1 MKEEWKDI
9 KNYEGLYQISN
20 LGRVKSLVGWNGKR
34 YISRERVLEPTKRND
49 KRTTYQRAIVSLTK
63 DGKKKDYRVHRLVAE
78 AFIPNPQNKPQ
89 VNHIDGNPLNNNVSN
104 LEWVTDKENKL
115 HAIDNELIIH
125 RINTIDRETMIELL
139 NSGKNYD
146 EIAAL
151 LGVAKGTVYNYIKK
165 FRIKKIYV

>member
-49 KRTTYQRAIVSLTK
+49 ERATYQRAIVSLTK
-63 DGKKKDYRVHRLVAE
+63 NGKKKDYRVHRLVAE

-89 VNHIDGNPLNNNVSN
+89 VNHIDGNPLNNNVNN

-115 HAIDNELIIH
+115 HAIDNELMIH

-151 LGVAKGTVYNYIKK
+151 LGVAKGTIFNYIKK
-165 FRIKKIYV
+165 FGIKKIYV